1 MTNTELSHKEQLN
14 ISQYIAMIY
23 KQSRQM
29 NINDFRLFCF
39 NNLHNIIDFDG
50 GLWFDRR
57 DNDLAFTD
65 SGTFLY
71 QLPETFMQNY
81 SKYIS
86 RIYLNEDPFA
96 LYAAKNPNVAFN
108 VNDVF
113 KTREAFYQSRM
124 YIHHCKKF
132 QQNDILA
139 TLYLSEST
147 KKMQGVALYKFNT
160 EQFFSNKDKSI
171 KSILDPHFYETMSIN
186 ILTNFD
192 RICSSD
198 NMCRG
203 ITDIHG
209 NILEAEND
217 FLRKLEF
224 HNNSSITNIAIPL
237 LQNNLPVMHYLAD
250 GTEIKL
256 QLKDTLV
263 LIELSNQVDLK
274 TVLTTKQLEIYQFLK
289 EGLADKE
296 IAKKL
301 NISVFTVS
309 NHLKNIY
316 QRLGTKNRLGTL
328 SFLSSKK

>member
-1 MTNTELSHKEQLN
+1 MANTELSHKEQLKM
-14 ISQYIAMIY
+14 SQYIAMIY

-50 GLWFDRR
+50 ALWFDRR
-57 DNDLAFTD
+57 DNDLAFND

-86 RIYLNEDPFA
+86 RTYLNEDPIA
-96 LYAAKNPNVAFN
+96 LYAAKNPNIAFN
-108 VNDVF
+108 INDVF
-113 KTREAFYQSRM
+113 ETREAFYQSEM
-124 YIHHCKKF
+124 YTHHCKKF

-139 TLYLSEST
+139 TLYFSGSAQ
-147 KKMQGVALYKFNT
+147 KMQGVALYKFNT

-198 NMCRG
+198 DMCRA

-217 FLRKLEF
+217 FLRKLER
-224 HNNSSITNIAIPL
+224 HNNSSITNIAIPS
-237 LQNNLPVMHYLAD
+237 LQDNLPIMHYLAD

-263 LIELSNQVDLK
+263 LIELSNQVDL
-274 TVLTTKQLEIYQFLK
+274 TNILTAKQLEVYQFLK
-289 EGLADKE
+289 EGLSDKA

-301 NISVFTVS
+301 NISVFTVN

-316 QRLGTKNRLGTL
+316 QRLGTKNRLGTS
-328 SFLSSKK
+328 SFLLSQK